1 MKTNA
6 LSRIISSFTVY
17 KFLEALVTPFVKTAA
32 YHRGIIDDKGIQ
44 IKPDED
50 LTPADKQVYTDF
62 DRLVFSLRR
71 LILMVPD
78 PYVRKNM
85 TNVMSV
91 LNLISEECEKLGG
104 NREMFTEMALREMD
118 ACRLIEDGSAGGA
131 APIGNAMGGSFATGN
146 VESGLGNAPG
156 NLAGYDPPLATGKK
170 IFRRRKPNKY
180 YMDQDKF

>member
-17 KFLEALVTPFVKTAA
+17 KFLEALTTPFIRTAA
-32 YHRGIIDDKGIQ
+32 YQRGIIDQYGIQ

-50 LTPADKQVYTDF
+50 LTVADKQVYTDF

-78 PYVRKNM
+78 PYVRRNM

-104 NREMFTEMALREMD
+104 DSQMFTEMALREMD
-118 ACRLIEDGSAGGA
+118 ACRLLEDGAAGA
-131 APIGNAMGGSFATGN
+131 APIANSMGGSFNTGN

-156 NLAGYDPPLATGKK
+156 NLAGYDPPLVSGKK

>member
-6 LSRIISSFTVY
+6 LSRIITSFTIY
-17 KFLEALVTPFVKTAA
+17 KFLDALTTPFTRTAA
-32 YHRGIIDDKGIQ
+32 YSKGIIDAQGIQ
-44 IKPDED
+44 IKPDD
-50 LTPADKQVYTDF
+50 QLTAQDKLVYTDF

-91 LNLISEECEKLGG
+91 LNLISEECEQLGG
-104 NREMFTEMALREMD
+104 DREYFQEMALREME
-118 ACRLIEDGSAGGA
+118 ACRLLEDMGSGA
-131 APIGNAMGGSFATGN
+131 GNAMGGSFSVTN
-146 VESGLGNAPG
+146 VESGLSNPPG

-180 YMDQDKF
+180 YTDKNNSY